1 MAPVTCLLH
10 FSPHDMKTWIV
21 TGGVGCGKSAVL
33 DLLQAQAGAAVFSC
47 DDEVRRLLDTPPVLA
62 ALEREFGP
70 EAVVAGPGGGR
81 ADRAWL
87 RAHVF
92 AGVEPRARLEA
103 LLHPGVLASLAAARG
118 RACEAGCNLFLA
130 EVPLYYEIDATVS
143 ADLVLV
149 VASSHA
155 VQVRRLMESRGL
167 DEPIIEKM
175 LRAQWPIEAKVDRAD
190 VVIWNDGCRAALEAQ
205 ALTLARQ
212 LRQE

>member
-1 MAPVTCLLH
+1 
-10 FSPHDMKTWIV
+10 MKTWIV
-21 TGGVGCGKSAVL
+21 TGGVGCGKSEVL
-33 DLLQAQAGAAVFSC
+33 DLLLQQAGAAVFSC
-47 DDEVRRLLDTPPVLA
+47 DDEVRRLLDMPSMLTV
-62 ALEREFGP
+62 LEREFGP
-70 EAVVAGPGGGR
+70 EAISEGPEGRR

-87 RAHVF
+87 RALVF
-92 AGVEPRARLEA
+92 AGEGRRLRLEA
-103 LLHPGVLASLAAARG
+103 LLHPAVLAALEAARG
-118 RACEAGCNLFLA
+118 RAEMSGCNLFLA
-130 EVPLYYEIDATVS
+130 EVPLHYEIGGTVS

-149 VASSHA
+149 VASSRT

>member
-1 MAPVTCLLH
+1 
-10 FSPHDMKTWIV
+10 MKTWIV

-33 DLLQAQAGAAVFSC
+33 DLLQARAAAAVFSC

-62 ALEREFGP
+62 ALERAFGP
-70 EAVVAGPGGGR
+70 EAVVAGPEGR
-81 ADRAWL
+81 RANRAWL
-87 RAHVF
+87 REQVF
-92 AGVEPRARLEA
+92 AGQAARERLEA
-103 LLHPGVLASLAAARG
+103 LLHPSVLAALEAARG
-118 RACEAGCNLFLA
+118 RAEAAGCNLFLA
-130 EVPLYYEIDATVS
+130 EVPLHYEIGGTVS

-149 VASSHA
+149 VASSRA

>member
-1 MAPVTCLLH
+1 
-10 FSPHDMKTWIV
+10 MKTWIV

-33 DLLQAQAGAAVFSC
+33 DLLQRQAGAALFSC
-47 DDEVRRLLDTPPVLA
+47 DEEVRRLLDTPSVLA

-70 EAVVAGPGGGR
+70 EAVHEGPDGRR

-87 RAHVF
+87 RARVF
-92 AGVEPRARLEA
+92 AGDGERARLEA
-103 LLHPGVLASLAAARG
+103 LLHPAVLAALEAARS
-118 RACEAGCNLFLA
+118 RAGAAGCNLFLA
-130 EVPLYYEIDATVS
+130 EVPLHYEIGASVS

-149 VASSHA
+149 VASSRT

>member
-1 MAPVTCLLH
+1 
-10 FSPHDMKTWIV
+10 MKSWIV
-21 TGGVGCGKSAVL
+21 TGGVGCGKSAML
-33 DLLQAQAGAAVFSC
+33 DLLRAQAAAAVFSC
-47 DDEVRRLLDTPPVLA
+47 DDEVRRLLDTAPVLA

-70 EAVVAGPGGGR
+70 EAVAGAADGR
-81 ADRAWL
+81 RANRAWL
-87 RAHVF
+87 REQVF
-92 AGVEPRARLEA
+92 AGQAERVRLEA
-103 LLHPGVLASLAAARG
+103 LLHPAVLAALETARR
-118 RACEAGCNLFLA
+118 RAEAAGCNLFLA
-130 EVPLYYEIDATVS
+130 EVPLHYEIGATVS

-149 VASSHA
+149 VASSRA

>member
-1 MAPVTCLLH
+1 
-10 FSPHDMKTWIV
+10 MKTWIA

-33 DLLQAQAGAAVFSC
+33 DLLQAQAGVAVFSC

-70 EAVVAGPGGGR
+70 EAVAEVAGVRR
-81 ADRAWL
+81 AHRAWL
-87 RAHVF
+87 REQVF
-92 AGVEPRARLEA
+92 AGEGERARLEA
-103 LLHPGVLASLAAARG
+103 LLHPDVLAALEVARG
-118 RACEAGCNLFLA
+118 RAEAAGCNLFLA
-130 EVPLYYEIDATVS
+130 EVPLYYEIGATVS

-149 VASSHA
+149 VASSRA

>member
-1 MAPVTCLLH
+1 
-10 FSPHDMKTWIV
+10 MKTWIV

-130 EVPLYYEIDATVS
+130 EVPLYYEIGATVS

-149 VASSHA
+149 VASSRA

-175 LRAQWPIEAKVDRAD
+175 LRAQWPIEAKVDSAD

>member
-1 MAPVTCLLH
+1 
-10 FSPHDMKTWIV
+10 MKNWIV

-33 DLLQAQAGAAVFSC
+33 HLLQRQAGVASFSC
-47 DDEVRRLLDTPPVLA
+47 DDEVRRLLDTMPVLA

-70 EAVVAGPGGGR
+70 GVVKEGAEGRR

-87 RAHVF
+87 RSRVF
-92 AGVEPRARLEA
+92 AREGERARLES
-103 LLHPGVLASLAAARG
+103 LLHPAVLAALESARSQA
-118 RACEAGCNLFLA
+118 REAGCNLFLA
-130 EVPLYYEIDATVS
+130 EVPLHYEIGATVS

-149 VASSHA
+149 VASSRV

-190 VVIWNDGCRAALEAQ
+190 VVIWNDGCRDALEAQ
-205 ALTLARQ
+205 VLTLARQ
-212 LRQE
+212 LRQA

>member
-1 MAPVTCLLH
+1 
-10 FSPHDMKTWIV
+10 MKTCIL

-33 DLLQAQAGAAVFSC
+33 ERLKAETGAAAFSC
-47 DDEVRRLLDTPPVLA
+47 DDEVRHLLDTPPVLA

-70 EAVVAGPGGGR
+70 GAVGEGPQGRR

-92 AGVEPRARLEA
+92 AGEGERARLEA
-103 LLHPGVLASLAAARG
+103 LLHPAVLAALEVARE
-118 RACEAGCNLFLA
+118 RARSAGCNLFLA
-130 EVPLYYEIDATVS
+130 EVPLHYEIGATVS

-149 VASSHA
+149 VASSRT

-175 LRAQWPIEAKVDRAD
+175 LRAQWPIEAKVNRAD
-190 VVIWNDGCRAALEAQ
+190 VVIWNDGCRAALDAQ

>member
-1 MAPVTCLLH
+1 MAPVTCLLL
-10 FSPHDMKTWIV
+10 FSPEMKSWIV
-21 TGGVGCGKSAVL
+21 TGGVGCGKSTVL
-33 DLLQAQAGAAVFSC
+33 DLLQRQAGAVVFSS
-47 DDEVRRLLDTPPVLA
+47 DAEVRRLLDTPPLLA
-62 ALEREFGP
+62 ALEREFGVDAIVKEP
-70 EAVVAGPGGGR
+70 SGR
-81 ADRAWL
+81 HVNRDWL
-87 RAHVF
+87 RAQAF
-92 AGVEPRARLEA
+92 ASEAARACLES
-103 LLHPGVLASLAAARG
+103 LLHPGVLEALEDARR
-118 RACEAGCNLFLA
+118 RAHDAGCNLFLA
-130 EVPLYYEIDATVS
+130 EVPLHYEIGGTVS

-149 VASSHA
+149 VASSRV

>member
-1 MAPVTCLLH
+1 
-10 FSPHDMKTWIV
+10 MKTWIL

-33 DLLQAQAGAAVFSC
+33 DLLGAQAGAAVFSC

-70 EAVVAGPGGGR
+70 EAVVAGPDGHL

-87 RAHVF
+87 RAQVF
-92 AGVEPRARLEA
+92 GNEAARSRLEA
-103 LLHPGVLASLAAARG
+103 LLHPVVLAALEDARRRSG
-118 RACEAGCNLFLA
+118 AAGCNLFLA
-130 EVPLYYEIDATVS
+130 EVPLHYEIGGTVS

-149 VASSHA
+149 VASSRA

-190 VVIWNDGCRAALEAQ
+190 VVIWNDGCQAALEAQ
-205 ALTLARQ
+205 ALTLTRQ

>member
-1 MAPVTCLLH
+1 
-10 FSPHDMKTWIV
+10 MKTWIV

-33 DLLQAQAGAAVFSC
+33 DLLQAQTGAAVFSC
-47 DDEVRRLLDTPPVLA
+47 DDEVRRLLDTPAVLA

-70 EAVVAGPGGGR
+70 EAVAEVAGVRR
-81 ADRAWL
+81 AHRAWL
-87 RAHVF
+87 REQVF
-92 AGVEPRARLEA
+92 AGEGERARLEA
-103 LLHPGVLASLAAARG
+103 LLHPGVLAALEVARG
-118 RACEAGCNLFLA
+118 RAEAAGCNLFLA
-130 EVPLYYEIDATVS
+130 EVPLYYEIGATVS

-149 VASSHA
+149 VASSRA

>member
-1 MAPVTCLLH
+1 
-10 FSPHDMKTWIV
+10 MKTWIV

-33 DLLQAQAGAAVFSC
+33 DLLRVQAGTAVFSC
-47 DDEVRRLLDTPPVLA
+47 DDEVRRLLGTAPVLA

-70 EAVVAGPGGGR
+70 ESLAEGAQGR
-81 ADRAWL
+81 MANRAWL
-87 RAHVF
+87 RGQVF
-92 AGVEPRARLEA
+92 AGAEARVRLEA
-103 LLHPGVLASLAAARG
+103 LLHPPVLEALEAARG
-118 RACEAGCNLFLA
+118 RARAAGCNLFLA
-130 EVPLYYEIDATVS
+130 EVPLHYEIGGAVS

-149 VASSHA
+149 VASSRV

-212 LRQE
+212 LSQE

>member
-1 MAPVTCLLH
+1 
-10 FSPHDMKTWIV
+10 MKTWIV

-33 DLLQAQAGAAVFSC
+33 DLLRQQAGAEVFSC
-47 DDEVRRLLDTPPVLA
+47 DDEVRRLLDTPTVLA

-70 EAVVAGPGGGR
+70 ESVTAGPQGQA

-87 RAHVF
+87 RARVF
-92 AGVEPRARLEA
+92 AGEGERVRLEA
-103 LLHPGVLASLAAARG
+103 LLHPAVLAALEVAREGAAT
-118 RACEAGCNLFLA
+118 AGCNLFLA
-130 EVPLYYEIDATVS
+130 EVPLHYEIGGTVS

-149 VASSHA
+149 VASSRA